1 MSTTNTVTANAATI
15 SAFEDA
21 MMGLAP
27 KFIRIEE
34 NNQCFDSVRN
44 TRPDFGYTSKSGSRY
59 SRKADIAADY
69 AAYCAAMQ

>member
-1 MSTTNTVTANAATI
+1 MSTTNTSDAAII

-27 KFIRIEE
+27 KFVRQEE

-44 TRPDFGYTSKSGSRY
+44 TRPDFGFKAKAGSRY
-59 SRKADIAADY
+59 SRKANNAADY
-69 AAYCAAMQ
+69 AAYLAAMQ